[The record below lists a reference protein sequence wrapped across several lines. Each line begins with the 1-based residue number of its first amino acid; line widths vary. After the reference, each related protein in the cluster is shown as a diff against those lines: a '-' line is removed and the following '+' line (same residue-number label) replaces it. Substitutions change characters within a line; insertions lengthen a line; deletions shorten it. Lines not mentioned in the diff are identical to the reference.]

1 MEKQLNELR
10 DDVRE
15 IKSALIGNKAM
26 GQKGLVHKV
35 ECHAK
40 YIAED
45 RKTKQKAIGIFVGLQ
60 LAWAGFLAWFKLKG

>member
-1 MEKQLNELR
+1 
-10 DDVRE
+10 
-15 IKSALIGNKAM
+15 M